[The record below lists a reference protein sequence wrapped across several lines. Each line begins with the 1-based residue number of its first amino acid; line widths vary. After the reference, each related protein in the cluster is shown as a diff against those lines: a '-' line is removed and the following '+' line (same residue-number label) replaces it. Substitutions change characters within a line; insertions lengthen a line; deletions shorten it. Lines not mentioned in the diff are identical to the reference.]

1 MADLPVDVALVRL
14 QILADAVARGLGARH
29 MEPVTRGV
37 RVFALDDLDH
47 VPTLELVIQRLQF
60 LDEAAT
66 RIPRGDTDAGH
77 MVAHV
82 SMDAVREIQRRGA
95 GGQLAY
101 VTGGREDEYLLFE
114 HIAPDSLHRALR
126 ACRAGR
132 LALLLPLLPLLPPA
146 LYSLRLRLRVVA
158 HVLVIPVHGDTILG
172 RLVHR
177 TRANLDLGE
186 PVVQAEDGGMQR
198 LIAVRLGIGDE
209 VLDPPVFRAPQA
221 VHVAQREIALLDRV
235 DDDAKRQDVVEL

>member
-47 VPTLELVIQRLQF
+47 VPTLELVVQRHQF

-82 SMDAVREIQRRGA
+82 GMDAVREIQRRRA
-95 GGQLAY
+95 SGQLAY
-101 VTGGREDEYLLFE
+101 VTGGREDEYLLFG
-114 HIAPDSLHRALR
+114 HIPPGSLHRAPPAFPAGGRELLR
-126 ACRAGR
+126 
-132 LALLLPLLPLLPPA
+132 PPLPLLPPA
-146 LYSLRLRLRVVA
+146 L
-158 HVLVIPVHGDTILG
+158 P
-172 RLVHR
+172 
-177 TRANLDLGE
+177 
-186 PVVQAEDGGMQR
+186 
-198 LIAVRLGIGDE
+198 
-209 VLDPPVFRAPQA
+209 
-221 VHVAQREIALLDRV
+221 
-235 DDDAKRQDVVEL
+235 